1 MFCCALSVKSK
12 FDMRKSV
19 VVSEESLGCHSR
31 RLSGLYMLGIKA
43 LRSFQKP
50 EARV

>member
-19 VVSEESLGCHSR
+19 VVSEKVWGASDAGR
-31 RLSGLYMLGIKA
+31 RALYVA
-43 LRSFQKP
+43 
-50 EARV
+50 E